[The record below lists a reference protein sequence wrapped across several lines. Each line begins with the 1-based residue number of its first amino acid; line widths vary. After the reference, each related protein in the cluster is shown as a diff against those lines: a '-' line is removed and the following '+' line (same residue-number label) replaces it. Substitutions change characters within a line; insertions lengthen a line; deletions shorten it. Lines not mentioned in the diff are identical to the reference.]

1 MFFAVATQIFFFHIK
16 MALENQT
23 TLELMSKW
31 MRAYDFYE
39 KNHLSGK
46 IRGKFSVG
54 KSFSHYD
61 RPGNPV

>member
-1 MFFAVATQIFFFHIK
+1 
-16 MALENQT
+16 MALENLT

-31 MRAYDFYE
+31 MRANDFYE